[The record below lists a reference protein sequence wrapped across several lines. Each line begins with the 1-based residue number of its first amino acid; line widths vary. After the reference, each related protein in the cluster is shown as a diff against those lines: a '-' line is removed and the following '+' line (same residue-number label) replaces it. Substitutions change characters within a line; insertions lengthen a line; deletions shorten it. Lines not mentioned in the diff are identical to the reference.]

1 LAIDKAMLPPED
13 IDGEAVAVKLAEP
26 DAISVDLPDGG
37 ALVSFGDSLVSD
49 VGFSDNL
56 AEHMDPRALTA
67 LASDLLAAVEADE
80 QSRADWKAQYI
91 KGLDLL
97 GLKIEDRSTPW
108 PGACGVYHPI
118 LTEAAVRFQAQ
129 AIMEVWPASGPAKAK
144 LVGKVDDKKTRQAE
158 RVETDLNYHLTE
170 VMPEAR
176 TEHERLLWAL
186 PLAGAGFKKTYYD
199 PTLGRPVCMFVPAE
213 DFVVPYGA
221 TDLQSAPRYTHVLK
235 RYANEIRKL
244 QVSGFY
250 RDVTLPEP
258 APDYSDVQ
266 RKTDDLKGEAPTV
279 EFDDRHTCWRFMPI
293 WTWKASRTRTR
304 WRCPMS

>member
-1 LAIDKAMLPPED
+1 
-13 IDGEAVAVKLAEP
+13 VA
-26 DAISVDLPDGG
+26 
-37 ALVSFGDSLVSD
+37 
-49 VGFSDNL
+49 
-56 AEHMDPRALTA
+56 R
-67 LASDLLAAVEADE
+67 
-80 QSRADWKAQYI
+80 Q
-91 KGLDLL
+91 
-97 GLKIEDRSTPW
+97 W
-108 PGACGVYHPI
+108 PGQG
-118 LTEAAVRFQAQ
+118 E
-129 AIMEVWPASGPAKAK
+129 

-170 VMPEAR
+170 VMSEAR

-199 PTLGRPVCMFVPAE
+199 PTLGRPVSMFVPAE

-266 RKTDDLKGEAPTV
+266 RKTDDLKGESPTV
-279 EFDDRHTCWRFMPI
+279 EYDDRHTCWRSTRT
-293 WTWKASRTRTR
+293 WTWRASRTRTR